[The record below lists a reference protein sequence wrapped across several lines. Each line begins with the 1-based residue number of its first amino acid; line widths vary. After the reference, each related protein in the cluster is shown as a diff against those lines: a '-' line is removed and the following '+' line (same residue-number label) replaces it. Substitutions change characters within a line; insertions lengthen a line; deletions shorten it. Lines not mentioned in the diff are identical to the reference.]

1 MHSPVGA
8 SLLAMAIALTANN
21 SSLANTLQDTLSPLI
36 IGPFVAPGANLLF
49 TFNAVEPQ
57 PVMGS
62 GKTTSLSTTD
72 IERVIHE

>member
-1 MHSPVGA
+1 
-8 SLLAMAIALTANN
+8 MANALTANISN
-21 SSLANTLQDTLSPLI
+21 RVTTPKDTLSPLNI
-36 IGPFVAPGANLLF
+36 EPFVAPGANLQF
-49 TFNAVEPQ
+49 TFSAVEPQ